1 MPDNWVGTVT
11 GTALHLIFLV
21 SVFDIHF
28 KSPIVS
34 VTDPPPPSFP
44 PPAKRLVLFVA
55 DGLRAQSFYQP
66 EAAPIL
72 TYLGRTQGVIGLS
85 HTRVPTESRPGHV
98 ALLAGL
104 YEDPSAITA
113 GWSDNPVLFDSV
125 LNRSTHAWAWGS
137 PDIVPM
143 FAKGSA
149 SSRVTTESYQ
159 EDMED
164 FASDDP
170 SELDTWVFDRVD
182 NFFSSALHNQSLQL
196 QLRESGNIFFLHLL
210 GCDTN
215 GHVNKPHSHQYKENI
230 KSVDQGVDRMVKSF
244 DKYFRGDGRTAYL
257 FTSDHGMT
265 DWGSHGT
272 GMDHETVTPLVAW
285 GAGIKQLDRS
295 VGAREQF
302 DQVQAFKNINRIEV
316 NQADIAP
323 LMSTLVGKN
332 IPVNSVGRLPLEM
345 VDLHPTHKVEAMVA
359 QIDQLLAQYK
369 ALEMRHQQVYFPSIF
384 HVAYDQLE
392 EEKIFKK
399 KQNIKNTS
407 NQGHVKESLRLCSSF
422 LDELMHGI
430 EYYQRYQ
437 KNILLLLIRTAF
449 VGCALINLAKL
460 TSNGRKSQVVKRKYT
475 TTIYTLSG
483 LVIAFANFSWFCQRL
498 PTHFLLYYLAP
509 VFVWSKLVFYV
520 VTRSFVPIHF
530 KKLNIFL
537 FVQIV
542 AIILIIKESFFE
554 RRWLSFGFLTLL
566 IHPIVNSKIL
576 PRNTFPFWFLSLA
589 VLALFPWLPVVDGK
603 SEHLLMVLL
612 SGVITSFSGL
622 FWHMSMR
629 LNFLKLVLCSCPI
642 ISSVCVYY
650 TGSVSGLNPVVQTV
664 SWIVFTLSMPA
675 SLTTMPYYLERTPF
689 LCLSLISS
697 YLLLSLSYE
706 ALFLPLLCLA
716 MALWSQ
722 MEDTQSQDVIKKNDH
737 FGAFLRENRGIAQP
751 KRMVTL
757 QDVSCIL
764 SFLFVIFY
772 SFFATGNIAS
782 LNSFDPSS
790 IKCFVAVFSPFLMG
804 GLLLIKILIPFLCVS
819 LFFIQIIWFRGCNFG
834 LVMNVLQ
841 LFCDILGLMFFNLV
855 QSTGS
860 WLDIGTSLSHFV
872 IVEGTT
878 IFIVILLYFAAMISK
893 LKLVRT

>member
-11 GTALHLIFLV
+11 GPALHLIFLM

-28 KSPIVS
+28 KSPIVP
-34 VTDPPPPSFP
+34 VPDPPIPLYP

-72 TYLGRTQGVIGLS
+72 TYLGTNQGLLGLS

-113 GWSDNPVLFDSV
+113 GWSDNPVMFDSV

-137 PDIVPM
+137 PDILPM

-149 SSRVTTESYQ
+149 KDRVTTDSYE

-164 FASDDP
+164 FASEDL
-170 SELDTWVFDRVD
+170 SQLDSWVFDRVEA
-182 NFFSSALHNQSLQL
+182 FFENASNNHTLQL
-196 QLRESGNIFFLHLL
+196 QLRESGNVFFLHLL

-215 GHVNKPHSHQYKENI
+215 GHVHKPHSKQYKENI
-230 KSVDQGVDRMVKSF
+230 KSVDQGVDRMVKVF
-244 DKYFRGDGRTAYL
+244 EKYFRGDGRTAFL
-257 FTSDHGMT
+257 FTADHGMT

-272 GMDHETVTPLVAW
+272 GMDQETVTPLVAW
-285 GAGIKQLDRS
+285 GAGIRKLEKN

-302 DQVQAFKNINRIEV
+302 DQVQAFRNLNRIEL
-316 NQADIAP
+316 NQADMAP
-323 LMSTLVGKN
+323 LMSTLIGKN
-332 IPVNSVGRLPLEM
+332 IPVNSVGRLPIEM
-345 VDLHPTHKVEAMVA
+345 VDLHPNHQVEAMMV
-359 QIDQLLAQYK
+359 QIDQLMAQFK
-369 ALEMRHQQVYFPSIF
+369 ALERRHQQVYFPTIF
-384 HVAYDQLE
+384 HKPYDQLE
-392 EEKIFKK
+392 EEKIVKK
-399 KQNIKNTS
+399 KQRIKNTT
-407 NQGHVKESLRLCSSF
+407 NQGHIKEALRLCSDF
-422 LDELMHGI
+422 LDELTEGI

-437 KNILLLLIRTAF
+437 KTILITLIRVAF
-449 VGCALINLAKL
+449 IGCAIINLAKL
-460 TSNGRKSQVVKRKYT
+460 CSNGRKSILVKKKYSNL
-475 TTIYTLSG
+475 IFTLSG
-483 LVIAFANFSWFCQRL
+483 LAVAFTNFCWFCQGL
-498 PTHFLLYYLAP
+498 PARFLLYYLAP
-509 VFVWSKLVFYV
+509 VFVWTKLVWYI
-520 VTRSFVPIHF
+520 VTRSFVQVQIN
-530 KKLNIFL
+530 KLNMLL

-542 AIILIIKESFFE
+542 AVILIIKESFFD

-566 IHPIVNSKIL
+566 IHPIVNSQVM
-576 PRNTFPFWFLSLA
+576 PRNHFPFWFLSLT
-589 VLALFPWLPVVDGK
+589 VLSLFPWLPVVDGRN
-603 SEHLLMVLL
+603 EHLLLVLL
-612 SGVITSFSGL
+612 SGFVTSFSGL
-622 FWHMSMR
+622 FWHMSIR
-629 LNFLKLVLCSCPI
+629 LNFLKLILCSCPI
-642 ISSVCVYY
+642 MAGICVYY
-650 TGSVSGLNPVVQTV
+650 TGSTVGLSAIVQTIA
-664 SWIVFTLSMPA
+664 WLIFTVSMPA
-675 SLTTMPYYLERTPF
+675 SMLTKPFYLERTPF
-689 LCLSLISS
+689 LCFSLISS

-706 ALFLPLLCLA
+706 AVFLPILCLA
-716 MALWSQ
+716 MALWSKI
-722 MEDTQSQDVIKKNDH
+722 EDTQSQDVIKKNDH
-737 FGAFLRENRGIAQP
+737 FGAFLRENRGIAHP
-751 KRMVTL
+751 KRMVTI

-764 SFLFVIFY
+764 SFMFVIFY

-819 LFFIQIIWFRGCNFG
+819 LFFIQIIWFRGCDFG

-893 LKLVRT
+893 FKLC